1 MHNKN
6 AFEETHEEIPTAV
19 LPVDHPDVVA
29 DGTDDAGAQA

>member
-6 AFEETHEEIPTAV
+6 SFEETREEIPTAV
-19 LPVDHPDVVA
+19 LQADHPDVVA